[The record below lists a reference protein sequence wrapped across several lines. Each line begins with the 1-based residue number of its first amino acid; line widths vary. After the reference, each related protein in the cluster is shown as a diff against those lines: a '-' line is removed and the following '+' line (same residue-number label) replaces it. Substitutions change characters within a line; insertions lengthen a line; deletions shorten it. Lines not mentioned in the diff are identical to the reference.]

1 MTLLQPFLLIP
12 ASVFLLFSERRIQ
25 CPKCNKH
32 FLKTN
37 HLKKHMNSHEG
48 RRDFVCEKCHKAFL
62 TKYHLTRHLKICK
75 GPKAERTSRKEQDE
89 DDEEGE
95 DDRRRRTKGGDRHVD
110 SSEDCGLDVGGYS
123 SEKSLSPSHWQHYA
137 SSDVCY
143 LFELWPLPLQL

>member
-1 MTLLQPFLLIP
+1 MLIHTG
-12 ASVFLLFSERRIQ
+12 AEKLKCDLCDRTFIRKHDLKQHMFSHTHERRIQ

-75 GPKAERTSRKEQDE
+75 GPKMERVSHDEE
-89 DDEEGE
+89 DDDGRRGGE
-95 DDRRRRTKGGDRHVD
+95 RLVD
-110 SSEDCGLDVGGYS
+110 SANSEDCGLDVGGYN
-123 SEKSLSPSHWQHYA
+123 SEKSLSPPH
-137 SSDVCY
+137 
-143 LFELWPLPLQL
+143 